1 LKLGVP
7 NSIFEIQVWGLES
20 EVCGLDIRM
29 LEFKNISKWFD
40 GPEGKVTVLD
50 EVCFSISAGEFLAVR
65 GPSGCGK
72 TTLLLT
78 AGGLL
83 RPSAGQVSLDGYD
96 PYALGPE
103 KRSKMR
109 ARMIGFVFQQFHLI
123 PYLTVRQ
130 NILAPSLA
138 LPAKE
143 SDQRARELVGR
154 FGLDDRAGH
163 VPAQLSTGERQRT
176 ALARALLNKP
186 KIILADEPT
195 GNLDEG
201 NADIVFDYLSQY
213 IAEGGCVLLVTHDVR
228 AAAHA
233 TRTLQMVDGRL
244 IQ

>member
-1 LKLGVP
+1 
-7 NSIFEIQVWGLES
+7 
-20 EVCGLDIRM
+20 M
-29 LEFKNISKWFD
+29 LQFRNITKSFD
-40 GPEGKVTVLD
+40 GPEGKVTALD
-50 EVCFSISAGEFLAVR
+50 GVSLSVSPGELLAVH

-78 AGGLL
+78 AGALL
-83 RPSAGQVSLDGYD
+83 RPNAGQVSLDGQD
-96 PYALGPE
+96 PYGLNPE
-103 KRSKMR
+103 MRSELR

-130 NILAPSLA
+130 NILASSLA
-138 LPAKE
+138 LPARE
-143 SDQRARELVGR
+143 ADQRAQELVSR

-176 ALARALLNKP
+176 ALARALLNQP

-195 GNLDEG
+195 GNLDER
-201 NADIVFDYLSQY
+201 NANIVFGYLSQY
-213 IAEGGCVLLVTHDVR
+213 VDEGGCVLLVTHDAK

-233 TRTLQMVDGRL
+233 TSTLQMVDGRL

>member
-1 LKLGVP
+1 
-7 NSIFEIQVWGLES
+7 
-20 EVCGLDIRM
+20 M

-40 GPEGKVTVLD
+40 GPQGLVTALKDVSLS
-50 EVCFSISAGEFLAVR
+50 VSPGELLAVH

-78 AGGLL
+78 AGALL
-83 RPSAGQVSLDGYD
+83 RPNAGQVSLDSQD
-96 PYALGPE
+96 PYELNPE
-103 KRSKMR
+103 MRSELR

-130 NILAPSLA
+130 NILASSLA
-138 LPAKE
+138 VPAKE
-143 SDQRARELVGR
+143 ADQRAQELVSR

-163 VPAQLSTGERQRT
+163 VPAQLSTGQRQRT
-176 ALARALLNKP
+176 ALARALLNQP

-195 GNLDEG
+195 GNLDEH
-201 NADIVFDYLSQY
+201 NADIVFGYFSQY
-213 IAEGGCVLLVTHDVR
+213 VAEGGCVLLVTHDAK

-244 IQ
+244 IR

>member
-1 LKLGVP
+1 MLK
-7 NSIFEIQVWGLES
+7 
-20 EVCGLDIRM
+20 
-29 LEFKNISKWFD
+29 FKNITKSFD
-40 GPEGKVTVLD
+40 GPEGKVTALD
-50 EVCFSISAGEFLAVR
+50 EVSFSISSGEFLAVR

-78 AGGLL
+78 AGSLL
-83 RPSAGQVSLDGYD
+83 RPSTGQLSLDGQD
-96 PYALGPE
+96 PYMLSSE
-103 KRSKMR
+103 MRSRMR
-109 ARMIGFVFQQFHLI
+109 ARKIGFVFQQFHLI

-130 NILAPSLA
+130 NIMAPSLA

-143 SDQRARELVGR
+143 AVQRTQELVSS

-163 VPAQLSTGERQRT
+163 VPAQLSTGQRQRT

-195 GNLDEG
+195 GNLDED
-201 NADIVFDYLSQY
+201 NSDIVFDYLSKY
-213 IAEGGCVLLVTHDVR
+213 VSDGGCVLLVTHDVR

-244 IQ
+244 IE

>member
-1 LKLGVP
+1 MV
-7 NSIFEIQVWGLES
+7 
-20 EVCGLDIRM
+20 
-29 LEFKNISKWFD
+29 EFKNITKIYD
-40 GPEGKVTVLD
+40 GPEGKVTALD
-50 EVCFSISAGEFLAVR
+50 KVSLSVQPGEFLAVC

-83 RPSAGQVSLDGYD
+83 RPSKGQLNLDGSD
-96 PYALGPE
+96 PYGVSPE
-103 KRSKMR
+103 MRSKIR

-138 LPAKE
+138 LPTKKAG
-143 SDQRARELVGR
+143 QRAQELISS

-163 VPAQLSTGERQRT
+163 VPAQISTGQKQRT

-201 NADIVFDYLSQY
+201 NANTVLSYLSQY
-213 IAEGGCVLLVTHDVR
+213 VAEGGCVLLVTHDVR
-228 AAAHA
+228 TAAHA
-233 TRTLQMVDGRL
+233 TRTLEMSRGQLVE
-244 IQ
+244 